1 MIPLLL
7 WQLRW
12 RLLVVLA
19 ICGAFYL
26 LEPSF
31 HVHEALDAADAVD
44 AIPPGEIAFTL
55 ANLAAASMLV
65 LLAGFVATDRRRG
78 YYRIHFSH
86 PTRPLAYYG
95 LRWGLAYALTLIIA
109 AGFFGVS
116 QLAAWGELR
125 AGPSALVQPALFA
138 LIYGA
143 LVAFAS
149 IAFPRGDSLI
159 VLAVYLLTDLWQ
171 GFLSFF
177 ADSGVDPP
185 LSALARQAVSF
196 ALPPHLALR
205 DFYEATRAGHA
216 AWGAAGFAGGY
227 GLFWLA
233 AAALLL
239 WSREW
244 P

>member
-1 MIPLLL
+1 MIPLILH
-7 WQLRW
+7 QLRW

-19 ICGAFYL
+19 ICGVFYL
-26 LEPSF
+26 IEPSF
-31 HVHEALDAADAVD
+31 HVHVDDAADAAN

-55 ANLAAASMLV
+55 ANLAGASMLV
-65 LLAGFVATDRRRG
+65 LLAGFVAADRRRG

-86 PTRPLAYYG
+86 PTRPLAFYA
-95 LRWGLAYALTLIIA
+95 LRWGVAYALTLAVA
-109 AGFFGVS
+109 AAFFVVS
-116 QLAAWGELR
+116 QLAAWGEMR
-125 AGPSALVQPALFA
+125 AGADALVQPALFA
-138 LIYGA
+138 LIYGG

-149 IAFPRGDSLI
+149 VAFPRGDSLI
-159 VLAVYLLTDLWQ
+159 VLAVYWATALWQ

-177 ADSGVDPP
+177 AETGVDPP
-185 LSALARQAVSF
+185 LSPLARQAVSF
-196 ALPPHLALR
+196 VLPPHLALR
-205 DFYEATRAGHA
+205 DFYETARAGQA
-216 AWGAAGFAGGY
+216 AWDAAAFAGGY

>member
-1 MIPLLL
+1 MIPLIL

-12 RLLVVLA
+12 RLLVVVA

-31 HVHEALDAADAVD
+31 HVHAGDAADAAD

-78 YYRIHFSH
+78 YYRLYFSH
-86 PTRPLAYYG
+86 PTRPLACYG
-95 LRWGLAYALTLIIA
+95 LRWLVAYGLTLAVA
-109 AGFFGVS
+109 AAFFVVS
-116 QLAAWGELR
+116 QFAAWGEMR

-138 LIYGA
+138 LIYGGV
-143 LVAFAS
+143 VAFAS
-149 IAFPRGDSLI
+149 VAFPRGDALI
-159 VLAVYLLTDLWQ
+159 ALAVYLLTDLWQ
-171 GFLSFF
+171 GFLGFF
-177 ADSGVDPP
+177 TETGVAPP
-185 LSALARQAVSF
+185 LSPLVRQAVSF
-196 ALPPHLALR
+196 VLPPHLALR
-205 DFYEATRAGHA
+205 DFYEAARAGHA

>member
-1 MIPLLL
+1 MIPLVL

-12 RLLVVLA
+12 RLAAVVL
-19 ICGAFYL
+19 ISLGFYL
-26 LEPSF
+26 IEPSF
-31 HVHEALDAADAVD
+31 HLHAAAEAGQ
-44 AIPPGEIAFTL
+44 AIPAGEIAFTL

-65 LLAGFVATDRRRG
+65 LLAGFIATDRRRG
-78 YYRIHFSH
+78 YYRILLSH

-95 LRWGLAYALTLIIA
+95 LRWVMAYVLTLVLVT
-109 AGFFGVS
+109 GFWLAS
-116 QLAAWGELR
+116 QLAAWGEVR
-125 AGPSALVQPALFA
+125 AGAGALVQPALFA
-138 LIYGA
+138 LIYGG

-149 IAFPRGDSLI
+149 IAFSRGDSLI

-177 ADSGVDPP
+177 SEAGMDAP
-185 LSALARQAVSF
+185 LSPLLRQLVSF
-196 ALPPHLALR
+196 AFPPHLALR
-205 DFYEATRAGHA
+205 DIYEAARVGHS
-216 AWGAAGFAGGY
+216 AWGDVAFAGGY

>member
-1 MIPLLL
+1 MIPLIL

-12 RLLVVLA
+12 RVLIVA
-19 ICGAFYL
+19 LIAGAFYL

-31 HVHEALDAADAVD
+31 HVHEAAEAAADAI
-44 AIPPGEIAFTL
+44 APGEIAFTL
-55 ANLAAASMLV
+55 ANLAGASMLV

-78 YYRIHFSH
+78 YYRLYFSH

-95 LRWGLAYALTLIIA
+95 LRWALAYGLTLAIA
-109 AGFFGVS
+109 AAFFVVS

-125 AGPSALVQPALFA
+125 AGPEAMVQPALFA
-138 LIYGA
+138 LVYGG

-149 IAFPRGDSLI
+149 VLFSRGDSLI

-177 ADSGVDPP
+177 GESGVDPP
-185 LSALARQAVSF
+185 LSPLARQAISF
-196 ALPPHLALR
+196 VLPPHLALR
-205 DFYEATRAGHA
+205 DVYEAARLGHT
-216 AWGAAGFAGGY
+216 AWGDITFAGGY
-227 GLFWLA
+227 GLVWLA